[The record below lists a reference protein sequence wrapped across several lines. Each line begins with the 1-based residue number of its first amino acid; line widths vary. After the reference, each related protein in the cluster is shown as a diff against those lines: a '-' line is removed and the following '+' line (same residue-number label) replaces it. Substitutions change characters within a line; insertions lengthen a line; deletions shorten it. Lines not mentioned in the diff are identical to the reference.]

1 MSHFPHHIRLATLA
15 SLLLLFACA
24 VLMAVPASAQVY
36 KWVDSKGV
44 THYDGSP
51 PPSSASSTQT
61 LAIPV
66 APAATDSSNE
76 SWQEKDNAFKSRYD
90 KRKAE
95 EAKQDEADKKKLAA
109 KQTACLRAQQRLDF
123 LQTYGR
129 IYHVDASGNRVF
141 ETDQEREQDF
151 ASVHYAIAQ
160 NCSG

>member
-1 MSHFPHHIRLATLA
+1 MSLSPDRVCHTARG
-15 SLLLLFACA
+15 SLLLFACA
-24 VLMAVPASAQVY
+24 LLMALPASAQVY

-51 PPSSASSTQT
+51 PPPSASSSQT

-66 APAATDSSNE
+66 APAATETSSE

-90 KRKAE
+90 KRKAD
-95 EAKQDEADKKKLAA
+95 EAKQDEIDKKAQAA
-109 KQTACLRAQQRLDF
+109 KETACLRAQQRLDF

-141 ETDQEREQDF
+141 ETDAQREQDF
-151 ASVHYAIAQ
+151 TNVNAAIAQ
-160 NCSG
+160 NCHG